1 MKEFEYV
8 ITDEVGIH
16 ARPAGML
23 VNTVKPFESEV
34 TIEKGGKSANAA
46 RLMAL
51 IGLGVK
57 CGDTIKVTING
68 ADEEAAAAA
77 LQKFLTENL

>member
-1 MKEFEYV
+1 MKSFSYK
-8 ITDEVGIH
+8 IKDEVGIL

-23 VNTVKPFESEV
+23 VNTVKPFEIEV

-51 IGLGVK
+51 MGLGVK